1 MSDIQE
7 RKVYLLTPKGEKIIL
22 GDCIK
27 DSITPK
33 DPTWEP
39 PDTIQN
45 LSVSFTMTDDMSKEL
60 HKLIEECKQTQMR
73 IVKKVENTVED
84 MLRTR
89 VKPPIKG
96 KITERK
102 IKWRRLSLIFKED
115 AFYGILQRDK
125 MFYCIDGNDYPINS
139 YEMINFL

>member
-1 MSDIQE
+1 MNDIE
-7 RKVYLLTPKGEKIIL
+7 KRTVALLTPEGERIIL
-22 GDCIK
+22 GDVSK

-39 PDTIQN
+39 GDTIQN

-73 IVKKVENTVED
+73 LVEKVEKTVED

-89 VKPPIKG
+89 VHPPIKG

-102 IKWRRLSLIFKED
+102 IKWRRLSLVFKED

-125 MFYCIDGNDYPINS
+125 MFYCIDGNDYPINN